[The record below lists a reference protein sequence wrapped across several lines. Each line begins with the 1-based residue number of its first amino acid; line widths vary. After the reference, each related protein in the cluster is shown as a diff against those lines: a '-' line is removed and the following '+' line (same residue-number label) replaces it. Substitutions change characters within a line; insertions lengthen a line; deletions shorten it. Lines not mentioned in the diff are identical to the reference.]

1 MDQRR
6 NVNPHD
12 LLREADPAA
21 AGLTLVER
29 AAELIRETED
39 NAAEIVARAE
49 TAVTHM
55 QEEMRLAERVLEA
68 AETRRRVAEAEAKDL
83 RNKLEQSERHY
94 QERIEAV
101 TAELEGRIQAVTA
114 ESEERIETLTTELE
128 GRIDSLTAD
137 LEAALKRGDDA
148 EARAEEANH
157 ALDRIQSAMQG
168 ILKVRG
174 VPGAE
179 AAPEQAEQ
187 DERDERDDR

>member
-1 MDQRR
+1 MDQYR
-6 NVNPHD
+6 NHNPHD

-39 NAAEIVARAE
+39 NAAEMVARAE
-49 TAVTHM
+49 TAVAHM

-68 AETRRRVAEAEAKDL
+68 AETRRRVAEAEARELK
-83 RNKLEQSERHY
+83 NKLEQSERHY
-94 QERIEAV
+94 QERIETL
-101 TAELEGRIQAVTA
+101 TAELQG
-114 ESEERIETLTTELE
+114 RIETLTAELQ
-128 GRIDSLTAD
+128 GQINFLTAD

-148 EARAEEANH
+148 EARAEEATN

-174 VPGAE
+174 VANAE
-179 AAPEQAEQ
+179 AALEQE
-187 DERDERDDR
+187 ER

>member
-1 MDQRR
+1 MDQHR
-6 NVNPHD
+6 NDNAHD

-29 AAELIRETED
+29 AAALIRETED

-49 TAVTHM
+49 TAVAHM

-83 RNKLEQSERHY
+83 RNKLEQSERQY
-94 QERIEAV
+94 QERIDTV
-101 TAELEGRIQAVTA
+101 TAELQERIETVTA
-114 ESEERIETLTTELE
+114 ELQGRIETLTAELQGQINILTE
-128 GRIDSLTAD
+128 D

-174 VPGAE
+174 VSRDEAE
-179 AAPEQAEQ
+179 LEQ
-187 DERDERDDR
+187 DER